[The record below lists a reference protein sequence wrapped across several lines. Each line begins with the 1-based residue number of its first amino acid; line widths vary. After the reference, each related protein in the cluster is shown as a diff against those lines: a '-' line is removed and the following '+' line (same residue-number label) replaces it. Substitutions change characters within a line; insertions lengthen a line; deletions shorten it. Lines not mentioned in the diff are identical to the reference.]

1 LCAQLCTQTECR
13 TGILSI
19 PDVRSEPGERWWESL
34 AVPANSGRV
43 IVIGAGPT
51 GLTAA
56 LELAHQGVPVVV
68 LDAGRPRPDGSRAI
82 AIHRTALSVWE
93 KLGCADAMLADG
105 IAWRARRTFYRS
117 RELHAQLMPAPAPG
131 DLPTFLNL
139 PQYRLEECLV
149 QRVQEVPGIRLH
161 WDHRVVGIRQDA
173 DGATVEVVT
182 ASGPVEFR
190 GSYVL
195 ACDGARSAARK
206 LLGVAFPGT
215 TYSDRFL
222 IADIRADLPFPPE
235 PRFFFDHPTN
245 PGSTILVHPQP
256 NGVWRIDWQLRGSVD
271 ATADR
276 EPEALDRRIRGVIGE
291 VAYELVWLSDYR
303 FHQRLLDRLRH
314 GRVFFLGDAAHLVAP
329 FGARGMNGAIHD
341 VENLGWKLAAV
352 LHVEAPATLLDTYH
366 AERWPAQHHNQL
378 VTGATMRF
386 MAPRTPAQRARRS
399 ATLWLST
406 WWSAARRWVD
416 SGKMSEP
423 FTYADTPL
431 SAPDESPPVDWR
443 DAPALGSKAP
453 DAACLLLVPRPEAA
467 GRGPR
472 TARPAVAARPTGI
485 APATHGAPSPHAEP
499 VRLRRLFG
507 TKFVALYFAVDAADA
522 RTFREAVLHA
532 GQPGN
537 VEVWP
542 VVPIACGAETA
553 LWDRSGEVSRRYAGR
568 PGTLFLIRPDG
579 HVAARRRSV
588 RPEDVA
594 ELVRHASGGSPPARV
609 KPAKVSTPVQP
620 GHRPAEHPHHSPR

>member
-1 LCAQLCTQTECR
+1 MALPVHTR
-13 TGILSI
+13 
-19 PDVRSEPGERWWESL
+19 P
-34 AVPANSGRV
+34 V
-43 IVIGAGPT
+43 IVIGGGPT

-56 LELAHQGVPVVV
+56 LELAHHGVPVVI
-68 LDAGRPRPDGSRAI
+68 LDAGRPRRDGSRAL
-82 AIHRTALSVWE
+82 AIHRTALAVWE

-117 RELHAQLMPAPAPG
+117 RELHAQLMPAPGPG

-139 PQYRLEECLV
+139 PQFQLEECLV
-149 QRVQEVPGIRLH
+149 ARVHEVPETELQ
-161 WDHRVVGIRQDA
+161 WEHRVVGLTQDS
-173 DGATVEVVT
+173 GGVTVDTVT
-182 ASGPVEFR
+182 PGGPVQYR

-206 LLGVAFPGT
+206 MLGLEFPGT
-215 TYSDRFL
+215 TYADRFL

-256 NGVWRIDWQLRGSVD
+256 DGVWRIDWQLRGSVD
-271 ATADR
+271 AASDR
-276 EPEALDRRIRGVIGE
+276 EPEALDRRIRGVIGD
-291 VAYELVWLSDYR
+291 VPYELVWLSDYR

-352 LHVEAPATLLDTYH
+352 LHREAPAALLDTYH

-386 MAPRTPAQRARRS
+386 MAPRTPAQRARRT

-406 WWSAARRWVD
+406 WWRAARRWVD

-423 FTYADTPL
+423 FTYADSPL
-431 SAPDESPPVDWR
+431 VSPDTSAPGDWR
-443 DAPALGSKAP
+443 GAPPLGSKAP
-453 DAACLLLVPRPEAA
+453 DAGCTMLIPRPDAA
-467 GRGPR
+467 GHGPR
-472 TARPAVAARPTGI
+472 ARTAVASRPAGTVSAHRAVPL
-485 APATHGAPSPHAEP
+485 
-499 VRLRRLFG
+499 RLRRLFG
-507 TKFVALYFAVDAADA
+507 TKFVVLYFAFDAESAEAFRAD
-522 RTFREAVLHA
+522 VLSA
-532 GQPGN
+532 GEPGN

-542 VVPIACGAETA
+542 VVTIACGAQTA
-553 LWDRSGEVSRRYAGR
+553 LWDRSGEITQLYAGQ
-568 PGTLFLIRPDG
+568 PGTLYVIRPDG
-579 HVAARRRSV
+579 HVSARRRSA

-594 ELVRHASGGSPPARV
+594 ELVRVASGGSPPVTCRAVVTPARG
-609 KPAKVSTPVQP
+609 STPAV
-620 GHRPAEHPHHSPR
+620 REHPGAARRHHWPR